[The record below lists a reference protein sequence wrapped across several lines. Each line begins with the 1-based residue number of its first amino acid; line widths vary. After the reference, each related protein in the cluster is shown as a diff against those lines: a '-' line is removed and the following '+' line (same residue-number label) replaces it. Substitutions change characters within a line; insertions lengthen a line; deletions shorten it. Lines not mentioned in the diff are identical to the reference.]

1 MAQTSYRTCVAAVGL
16 ALLVALAGC
25 PGPLDPG
32 GGSGPATETT
42 EADGATTNETATEET
57 AIGRTTDANGPN
69 AAASGQLL
77 FAVDG
82 RDTHLDGATA
92 GGDSDAAWLNESDRH
107 TWHVANESTTLAA
120 ALDALGVNATADALT
135 YAGETYREP
144 ANGTSNRST
153 NATAIDYRVD
163 GETVADPSSYRLD
176 DGDEVLVTVY
186 ASNVTTPGR
195 EYSSSHPHPHG
206 TLSATVDG
214 QETNFS
220 RERFVMNDPYFHFHG
235 DENASRWHAHSL
247 NLTAGYALSTFP
259 GFDVTNGTVTHNG
272 TTYDPS
278 DPGTSVNVTVNGESV
293 DPDRYVLKDG
303 DDLRLVVNETG

>member
-1 MAQTSYRTCVAAVGL
+1 MARTPYRTCVAAVGL

-32 GGSGPATETT
+32 GGSGPATETAET
-42 EADGATTNETATEET
+42 DGTAPEESESE
-57 AIGRTTDANGPN
+57 RTTDGANGTD

-82 RDTHLDGATA
+82 RDTHLDDSATGG
-92 GGDSDAAWLNESDRH
+92 GGDGAAWLNESDRH
-107 TWHVANESTTLAA
+107 TWHVPNDSTTLAA
-120 ALDALGVNATADALT
+120 ALDALGVDATADALT
-135 YAGETYREP
+135 YAGETYRES
-144 ANGTSNRST
+144 ASGTSNRST
-153 NATAIDYRVD
+153 NATSIEYRVD
-163 GETVADPSSYRLD
+163 GETVADPSTYRLE

-186 ASNVTTPGR
+186 VSNVTTPGR

-303 DDLRLVVNETG
+303 DDLRLVVNESG